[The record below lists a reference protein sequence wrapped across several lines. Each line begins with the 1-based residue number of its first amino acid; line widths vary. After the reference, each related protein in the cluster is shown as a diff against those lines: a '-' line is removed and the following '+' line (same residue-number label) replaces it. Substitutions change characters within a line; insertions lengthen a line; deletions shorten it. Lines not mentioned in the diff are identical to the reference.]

1 MITLGTGKRTKEGDE
16 KRDVVDSGK
25 NRSEGGTGNF
35 KRSTL
40 GVGVCGSHIP
50 ATTTSL
56 IEKEGEPI
64 HPPPLE
70 RQE

>member
-40 GVGVCGSHIP
+40 GVWLAHPSHHHSID
-50 ATTTSL
+50 
-56 IEKEGEPI
+56 
-64 HPPPLE
+64 
-70 RQE
+70 